1 MAIKASS
8 TPRAKGA
15 RKPVAPKAIP
25 AKQADPKTVTAKIE
39 APTKVDAPAKP
50 AEAKPVTPPAAA
62 ASATPPASSATKS
75 DALLV
80 PPPAAAPKPAAPAET
95 AKAAPAPEP
104 AKPAPVAEKPAAA
117 PAAAKPVETKPAPA
131 SEASKPAVK
140 APASATAKVATPA
153 KPAVAPAVAKA
164 APAKP
169 AAAKPAPAKA
179 APAKPVAAKKPEPVK
194 AEPAKS
200 EPAKPVAAA
209 KTPSPAQ
216 PQPAS
221 QRVSQPKESFMSSL
235 PTYDFNEVFKTA
247 FTDFQE
253 KAKAAYEKS
262 TAAFG
267 DYNEFAKGNLEAVVE
282 SGKILTAGLQELG
295 TALVA
300 DSREAFE
307 TLTSEAKSL
316 AAAKTPTDFLQIHSD
331 LLKKHFDKAVSFS
344 SKQSETVLKLAG
356 DVVAPLSSR
365 VSVAVEKV
373 KAAA

>member
-15 RKPVAPKAIP
+15 RKHLAPKAIP

-39 APTKVDAPAKP
+39 APAKVDAPAKP

-62 ASATPPASSATKS
+62 ASATPPASSAAKS

-80 PPPAAAPKPAAPAET
+80 PPPAAAPAPKATAHAE
-95 AKAAPAPEP
+95 APKAAPAPEP
-104 AKPAPVAEKPAAA
+104 AKSAPVVEKPAAA
-117 PAAAKPVETKPAPA
+117 PAAAKPVDTKAAPA
-131 SEASKPAVK
+131 SETSKPAVK
-140 APASATAKVATPA
+140 APASATAKVATPP
-153 KPAVAPAVAKA
+153 KPAVAKA

-169 AAAKPAPAKA
+169 AAAKPARAKA
-179 APAKPVAAKKPEPVK
+179 APAKPVVAKKPEPVK

-200 EPAKPVAAA
+200 EPAKPAIAA

-216 PQPAS
+216 PQPTS

-344 SKQSETVLKLAG
+344 SKQSETMLKLAG